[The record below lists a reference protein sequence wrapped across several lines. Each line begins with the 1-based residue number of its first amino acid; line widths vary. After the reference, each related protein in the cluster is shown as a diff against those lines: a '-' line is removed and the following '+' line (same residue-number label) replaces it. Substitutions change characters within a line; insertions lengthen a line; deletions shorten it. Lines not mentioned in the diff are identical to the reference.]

1 MSSPNAA
8 DLMVWWR
15 CSLGGVKDSKNSWC
29 SGGGIFTGATVC
41 RVAAKLGH
49 TVLTWRRVP
58 TNNAG
63 LGDSA
68 KATEPLVEQCFLS
81 KSSSPQTTSPDPE
94 AQVHL
99 VWLLPQ
105 HEAVLAGTAPSRVP
119 FELEYMKGPKAD

>member
-1 MSSPNAA
+1 MINAR
-8 DLMVWWR
+8 LTPSMMYY
-15 CSLGGVKDSKNSWC
+15 
-29 SGGGIFTGATVC
+29 C

-81 KSSSPQTTSPDPE
+81 KSGAPQTTSPDPE
-94 AQVHL
+94 AQACI
-99 VWLLPQ
+99 PT
-105 HEAVLAGTAPSRVP
+105 LAC
-119 FELEYMKGPKAD
+119 